1 MRHYRFEILLAIV
14 LAAIFLVF
22 SNWQTPGEKLSA
34 EEVEHFMTGLKQL
47 PWENE
52 EAEQM
57 RNHMRAWA
65 EADDGRPVY
74 MLNLMRYHDELRR
87 LPGLEGFEG
96 SPKEAND
103 FYEEHAIPI
112 LQREG
117 GYPIFAGSMQG
128 TSSAMEESTNLITFD
143 PRLDNW
149 DSVLIVRYPS
159 RRAFFNL
166 VTDPEYQKY
175 APYKNAS
182 VLVALVPM
190 NGEIILP
197 LLQWGLAALLLVVF
211 FACAW
216 LHSLRRSARSGQRQQ

>member
-1 MRHYRFEILLAIV
+1 MRNHRFEILLALV
-14 LAAIFLVF
+14 LAAILVAF
-22 SNWQTPGEKLSA
+22 SIWHTPGEKMSA
-34 EEVEHFMTGLKQL
+34 EEVEHFMAKLEGL
-47 PWENE
+47 PWEDQE
-52 EAEQM
+52 VGQM
-57 RNHMRAWA
+57 RTHMRVWA

-74 MLNLMRYHDELRR
+74 MLNLMRYYDKLRP

-96 SPKEAND
+96 SPQEAND
-103 FYEEHAIPI
+103 FYEENVMPL

-117 GYPIFAGSMQG
+117 GYPLFMGSMQG
-128 TSSAMEESTNLITFD
+128 TSTAMEESTNLITFD
-143 PRLDNW
+143 PMLDNW
-149 DSVLIVRYPS
+149 DSVLIIRYPS

-166 VTDPEYQKY
+166 VTDPVYQKY
-175 APYKNAS
+175 VPYKNAS

-216 LHSLRRSARSGQRQQ
+216 LHSLRRNTRL